1 MGFVCCV
8 PGCNNTNK
16 ENVQM
21 HRFPNDQQLCDLWL
35 STIGRLDLKVKPL
48 ERIRAVYRIC
58 NVHFGPESA
67 YIGSRNKSLIKKD
80 AVPTQLLVN
89 TIQLEKLFTKS
100 ANSTKMK
107 DPLNNDGADQQLSTS
122 TDEYTNHQEIPDTA
136 TGETRTVLDPI
147 TDPIGPLTKP
157 RVTCS
162 KQNPIAADEQQHA
175 IEQLLISQSEPP
187 NLNEIFKQEILEVEF
202 ENVEPPRKKVRRTKS
217 QANEEACLLNLDA
230 ESTASIAESLKEFTE
245 TYKRNS
251 TASLKLKY
259 YELFQTFD
267 GFETFLD
274 SV

>member
-1 MGFVCCV
+1 MYQTWISLIKNPKLTERDF
-8 PGCNNTNK
+8 
-16 ENVQM
+16 
-21 HRFPNDQQLCDLWL
+21 L
-35 STIGRLDLKVKPL
+35 SVRKNF
-48 ERIRAVYRIC
+48 RIC
-58 NVHFGPESA
+58 DVHFGESSKLTLEQ
-67 YIGSRNKSLIKKD
+67 GTVRNSNLKYGVVPSLYLPDDCK
-80 AVPTQLLVN
+80 
-89 TIQLEKLFTKS
+89 KLFTKS